1 MLAGLLEWVL
11 ALRHLVPG
19 GYYDFLLKHSRI
31 WDAHPCPEAW
41 ARGAPR
47 ECYRNA
53 GTLALAHPEL
63 TYVEGVATSFIPTA
77 HAWCVTPDGQVVD
90 PTWANPG
97 QCAYLG
103 IPFKT
108 EFLKRRLVDTE
119 VWGII
124 GEHIPP
130 RCTRPTRPSFWRRRG
145 RLRLVFKP
153 PTSRQWWVLAAS
165 GCSGL
170 WPTRVGG
177 TE

>member
-108 EFLKRRLVDTE
+108 SFLKRRLVDTE

-130 RCTRPTRPSFWRRRG
+130 EVHAVDPSLFLAEAW
-145 RLRLVFKP
+145 
-153 PTSRQWWVLAAS
+153 AAS
-165 GCSGL
+165 
-170 WPTRVGG
+170 VGVQAADISAVVG
-177 TE
+177 ARRQRM

>member
-31 WDAHPCPEAW
+31 WDARPCPEAW
-41 ARGAPR
+41 AQGAPR

-77 HAWCVTPDGQVVD
+77 HAWCVTPAGQVVD

-130 RCTRPTRPSFWRRRG
+130 EVHAADPSIFLAEAW
-145 RLRLVFKP
+145 
-153 PTSRQWWVLAAS
+153 AAS
-165 GCSGL
+165 
-170 WPTRVGG
+170 VGVQAADLSAVVG
-177 TE
+177 ARRQRM